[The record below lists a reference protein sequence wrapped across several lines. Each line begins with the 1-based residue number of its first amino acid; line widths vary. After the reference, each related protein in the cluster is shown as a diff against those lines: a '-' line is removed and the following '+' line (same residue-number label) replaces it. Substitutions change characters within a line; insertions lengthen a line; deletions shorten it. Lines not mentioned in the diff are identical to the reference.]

1 MVLPELSKTLCIRS
15 MGCDSMLICQYFKDQ
30 HNMCNTVITVTV
42 RHKKTEMSL
51 KLSSML
57 L

>member
-30 HNMCNTVITVTV
+30 HNMRSAVIKVTV
-42 RHKKTEMSL
+42 HLKKTELSL